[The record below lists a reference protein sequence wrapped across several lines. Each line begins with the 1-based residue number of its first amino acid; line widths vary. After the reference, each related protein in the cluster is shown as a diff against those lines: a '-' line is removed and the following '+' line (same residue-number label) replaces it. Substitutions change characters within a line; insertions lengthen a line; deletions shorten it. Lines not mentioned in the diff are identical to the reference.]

1 MLSALRKI
9 VQPSLVVIVLALLIC
24 RAYFV
29 HAAPA
34 LMLAAVAVLLCWAVL
49 ALSARQGSVLVS
61 ALRIA
66 VCAAAAVFSA
76 VRACGGPY
84 WIDAAFVC
92 CVCLWMCLEA
102 VLFACRCFLVDKQW
116 KKAVTAVVAALFI
129 LFNALLFANAISA
142 TPYIAWMQSPLQF
155 AVANSYTAPA
165 SEHTQLKDGSRYISD
180 VSYDSA
186 YPNGFLDIYLSA
198 EGDSSS
204 PTFIFVHGGGFTWG
218 DKLDGDPNGN
228 PQGGGQQ
235 EYFLR
240 LLVAGYNIVSINYAF
255 APAYRYPTPVLQ
267 LGEAVDFLE
276 EQAQTLGLNMNEV
289 ILSGGSAG
297 GHIVGQY
304 VCAQCDAQYAAELGI
319 NRSLE
324 PECIK
329 AVVFASALF
338 DCSRLYSTG
347 DVGFDFMLY
356 QCGRAYFGD
365 GDFARSELA
374 QATDVIA
381 HVRANFPPTYLSDG
395 NTATFTDQTEDMYQK
410 LLSLGVEAQ
419 FTCYPREEAVLTH
432 GFEIADSSYAQ
443 DNLEKMIAFLN
454 RVFMRGE

>member
-9 VQPSLVVIVLALLIC
+9 VQPSFVVMILALLIC

-29 HAAPA
+29 HAASA
-34 LMLAAVAVLLCWAVL
+34 LMFAAVAVLLCWAVL
-49 ALSARQGSVLVS
+49 TLSARQGGVLIS
-61 ALRIA
+61 ALRVA
-66 VCAAAAVFSA
+66 VCVAAAVFFVA
-76 VRACGGPY
+76 RACGGPY
-84 WIDAAFVC
+84 WTDTVFVC
-92 CVCLWMCLEA
+92 IVCLWICLEA
-102 VLFACRCFLVDKQW
+102 VLFACRCFRADQQW
-116 KKAVTAVVAALFI
+116 KKAVTVVVAALFI
-129 LFNALLFANAISA
+129 LVNALLFANAVSEA
-142 TPYIAWMQSPLQF
+142 PYIAWMQSPLQF
-155 AVANSYTAPA
+155 AVTNSYTAPA
-165 SEHTQLKDGSRYISD
+165 SEYTQLKDGSRYIGN

-186 YPNGFLDIYLSA
+186 YPNGFLDVYLSA

-240 LLVAGYNIVSINYAF
+240 LLAAGYNIVSINYAF

-276 EQAQTLGLNMNEV
+276 EQAQAVGLNMNEV

-319 NRSLE
+319 DRSLG
-324 PECIK
+324 PERIK

-347 DVGFDFMLY
+347 DAGFDFMLY

-365 GDFARSELA
+365 GDFARSEQA
-374 QATDVIA
+374 QVADVIA
-381 HVRANFPPTYLSDG
+381 HVCANFPPTYLSDG
-395 NTATFTDQTEDMYQK
+395 NTATFTDQAEDMYQK
-410 LLSLGVEAQ
+410 LLSLGVETQ

-443 DNLEKMIAFLN
+443 DNLAKTIAFLD